1 MALPTE
7 NTYECRC
14 ESVEW
19 EASGSSRWDCRQEER
34 MQVCVRC
41 GVCMCGGGG
50 VGGWGG
56 GGRGELV

>member
-41 GVCMCGGGG
+41 GVCVCVVVVVGGG
-50 VGGWGG
+50 VGV
-56 GGRGELV
+56 GELV